1 MDSIPIILFL
11 IVFIMILFGYP
22 VALTLGGISVLAGLI
37 FFDADFFYLVSLR
50 IYGIMNNF
58 VLLAVPLFIFMG
70 LTLEKSGIAEKL
82 LETMAIL
89 FGKIK
94 GGLAYSVI
102 IVGGMLAASTGI
114 VGATVVTMGLISL
127 PTMLRR
133 GYDPKLATGVIA
145 SSGTLG
151 QIIPP
156 SVVLVL
162 LGSVL
167 NISVGNLF
175 TSALLPGMTLVFLYL
190 IYVAILSVINP
201 SMAPAM
207 PKEVVEE
214 FRRKKNT
221 LDIINA
227 FFLPFIL
234 IFAVLGSIFMGI
246 ASPTE
251 AAGIGALGALTLSYI
266 QGSINLKK
274 LKDISAETTKL
285 TSIVFMI
292 LLGATSFSLVFR
304 GLEGDKILVDLITSS
319 NLSPEV
325 FLIYVL
331 ITVFITGFF
340 IDFIEIIFIVV
351 PVIAPILIAL
361 NIDLIWV
368 GIMLAINLQT
378 SFLTP
383 PFGFSLFYLKSVSP
397 KEIKTTDIYKGV
409 VPFVIIQ
416 VLFLVFLFFNPEYIY
431 IIPDFLENYNS

>member
-1 MDSIPIILFL
+1 
-11 IVFIMILFGYP
+11 MILFGYP

-351 PVIAPILIAL
+351 PVIAPILVAL

>member
-11 IVFIMILFGYP
+11 LVIILILFGYP
-22 VALTLGGISVLAGLI
+22 VALTLGGISVLAGLL
-37 FFDADFFYLVSLR
+37 FFDIDFFYLVSLR

-58 VLLAVPLFIFMG
+58 VLLAVPLFVFMG
-70 LTLEKSGIAEKL
+70 LTLEKSGIAERL

-127 PTMLRR
+127 PTMLKR

-167 NISVGNLF
+167 NVSVGNLF
-175 TSALLPGMTLVFLYL
+175 ISALLPGVTLVFLYL
-190 IYVAILSVINP
+190 IYVGLVTYFSPKA
-201 SMAPAM
+201 APAM
-207 PKEVVEE
+207 PTKMIEE
-214 FRRKKNT
+214 FKEKTSLIN
-221 LDIINA
+221 IFNA
-227 FFLPFIL
+227 FLLPFLL
-234 IFAVLGSIFMGI
+234 IFAVLGSIFLGI

-251 AAGIGALGALTLSYI
+251 AAGIGAAGAILLSLI
-266 QGSINLKK
+266 QGSMNIKK
-274 LKDISAETTKL
+274 LKQISSETTKL

-304 GLEGDKILVDLITSS
+304 GLEGDRILIDMITSS
-319 NLSPEV
+319 NLSPEI
-325 FLIYVL
+325 FLVYVL
-331 ITVFITGFF
+331 LVVFIAGFF
-340 IDFIEIIFIVV
+340 IDFIEIIFIIV

-397 KEIKTTDIYKGV
+397 KEINTTDIYKGV
-409 VPFVIIQ
+409 IPFVVIQ
-416 VLFLVFLFFNPEYIY
+416 LLFLIYLFFNPEFIY
-431 IIPDFLENYNS
+431 LIPELIENYSS

>member
-1 MDSIPIILFL
+1 MEAAGLILFL
-11 IVFIMILFGYP
+11 ILIILILIGYP
-22 VALTLGGISVLAGLI
+22 VGLTLGGISIIAGLI
-37 FFDADFFYLVSLR
+37 FFDIDFFYLVSLR
-50 IYGIMNNF
+50 IFGIMNNF

-89 FGKIK
+89 FGKIR
-94 GGLAYSVI
+94 GGLAYSVV

-127 PTMLRR
+127 PTMLKR
-133 GYDPKLATGVIA
+133 GYDKKIATGVIA

-167 NISVGNLF
+167 NISVGDLF
-175 TSALLPGMTLVFLYL
+175 TSALLPGITLVFLYVIYIALVSL
-190 IYVAILSVINP
+190 IRPKMVP
-201 SMAPAM
+201 SMP
-207 PKEVVEE
+207 EDEIIN
-214 FRRKKNT
+214 FRKNT
-221 LDIINA
+221 SNTELIKTFI
-227 FFLPFIL
+227 LPFVL
-234 IFAVLGSIFMGI
+234 IFSVLGSIFLGI

-251 AAGIGALGALTLSYI
+251 AAGIGALGAIILSYLEGGLNFKKI
-266 QGSINLKK
+266 DSISL
-274 LKDISAETTKL
+274 DTMKL

-304 GLEGDKILVDLITSS
+304 GLEGDKFIIDMIYAS
-319 NLSPEV
+319 NLSPEMFTILVLMIV
-325 FLIYVL
+325 FMA
-331 ITVFITGFF
+331 GFF
-340 IDFIEIIFIVV
+340 IDFIEIIFIIV
-351 PVIAPILIAL
+351 PVITPILIAL
-361 NIDLIWV
+361 NIDLLWI

-397 KEIKTTDIYKGV
+397 KEIKTTDIYVGII
-409 VPFVIIQ
+409 PFVIIQ
-416 VLFLVFLFFNPEYIY
+416 LVFLIFLFFNPDFIY
-431 IIPDFLENYNS
+431 LIPDFLKNYSS

>member
-1 MDSIPIILFL
+1 MDSTPIILFL
-11 IVFIMILFGYP
+11 LVFILILLGYP
-22 VALTLGGISVLAGLI
+22 VAMTLGGISIIAGLL
-37 FFDADFFYLVSLR
+37 FFDIDFFYLVSLR

-70 LTLEKSGIAEKL
+70 LTLEKSGIAERL

-133 GYDPKLATGVIA
+133 GYDKKLATGVIA

-167 NISVGNLF
+167 NVSVGNLF
-175 TSALLPGMTLVFLYL
+175 ISAVLPGITLVALYIIYIYIVTL
-190 IYVAILSVINP
+190 IKPKYTPQMPDEIVKEFKKKT
-201 SMAPAM
+201 SM
-207 PKEVVEE
+207 
-214 FRRKKNT
+214 KK
-221 LDIINA
+221 IINA

-234 IFAVLGSIFMGI
+234 IFAVLGSIFLGI

-251 AAGIGALGALTLSYI
+251 AAGIGAAGALFLSFL
-266 QGSINLKK
+266 QGSLNIMKIK
-274 LKDISAETTKL
+274 EISSETTKL

-304 GLEGDKILVDLITSS
+304 GLEGDKVIVDLITSS
-319 NLSPEV
+319 NLTPEI
-325 FLIYVL
+325 FLVYVL
-331 ITVFITGFF
+331 VTVFIAGFF

-351 PVIAPILIAL
+351 PVITPILIAL
-361 NIDLIWV
+361 DIDLIWV

-397 KEIKTTDIYKGV
+397 KDVKTMDIYKGV
-409 VPFVIIQ
+409 LPFVLIQ
-416 VLFLVFLFFNPEYIY
+416 ILFLLYLFLNPDFIY
-431 IIPDFLENYNS
+431 IIPELISGYKS

>member
-1 MDSIPIILFL
+1 MEGIALILFIIVIIL
-11 IVFIMILFGYP
+11 ILFGYP
-22 VALTLGGISVLAGLI
+22 VAITLGGISVLAGLV
-37 FFDADFFYLVSLR
+37 FFDIDFFYLVSLR
-50 IYGIMNNF
+50 IFGIMNNF

-89 FGKIK
+89 FGKIR

-102 IVGGMLAASTGI
+102 LVGGMLAASTGI

-127 PTMLRR
+127 PTMLKR
-133 GYDPKLATGVIA
+133 GYSPKIATGVIA

-175 TSALLPGMTLVFLYL
+175 TSALLPGVTLVILYI
-190 IYVAILSVINP
+190 IYITIISIVYPKKV
-201 SMAPAM
+201 PAM
-207 PKEVVEE
+207 PPEIIEK
-214 FRRKKNT
+214 FNKNSN
-221 LDIINA
+221 LYDIINA
-227 FFLPFIL
+227 FLLPFFL
-234 IFAVLGSIFMGI
+234 IFAVLGSIFLGI

-251 AAGIGALGALTLSYI
+251 AAGIGALGALLLSYL
-266 QGSINLKK
+266 QGGINVKK
-274 LKDISAETTKL
+274 LNKISSETMKL

-292 LLGATSFSLVFR
+292 LLGATAFSLVFR
-304 GLEGDKILVDLITSS
+304 GLEGDKYLVNLITSS
-319 NLSPEV
+319 NLTPEM
-325 FLIYVL
+325 FTILIL
-331 ITVFITGFF
+331 IIVFIAGFF
-340 IDFIEIIFIVV
+340 IDFIEIIFIIV
-351 PVIAPILIAL
+351 PVISPILISL
-361 NIDLIWV
+361 EIDLLWI

-397 KEIKTTDIYKGV
+397 KNIKTSDIYLGV
-409 VPFVIIQ
+409 IPYVFIQII
-416 VLFLVFLFFNPEYIY
+416 FLIFLYLNPEFIY
-431 IIPDFLENYNS
+431 IIPNMIGN

>member
-11 IVFIMILFGYP
+11 LVFILILLGYP
-22 VALTLGGISVLAGLI
+22 VALTLGGISVIAGLL
-37 FFDADFFYLVSLR
+37 FFDIDFFYLVSLR

-70 LTLEKSGIAEKL
+70 LTLEKSGIAERL

-89 FGKIK
+89 FGKIR

-127 PTMLRR
+127 PTMLKR
-133 GYDPKLATGVIA
+133 GYDKKLATGVIA

-167 NISVGNLF
+167 NVSVGNLF
-175 TSALLPGMTLVFLYL
+175 ISAVLPGITLVVLY
-190 IYVAILSVINP
+190 IMYVYIVTLVKP
-201 SMAPAM
+201 EYAPPM
-207 PKEVVEE
+207 PDEIVKD
-214 FRRKKNT
+214 FKKKT
-221 LDIINA
+221 SIKKIVNA
-227 FFLPFIL
+227 FLLPFIL
-234 IFAVLGSIFMGI
+234 IFAVLGSIFFGI

-251 AAGIGALGALTLSYI
+251 AAGIGAAGALFLSFL
-266 QGSINLKK
+266 QGSLNIMKIK
-274 LKDISAETTKL
+274 EISSETTKL

-304 GLEGDKILVDLITSS
+304 GLEGDKIIVDLITSS
-319 NLSPEV
+319 SLTPEI
-325 FLIYVL
+325 FLVYVL
-331 ITVFITGFF
+331 VTVFVAGFF

-351 PVIAPILIAL
+351 PVITPILVAL
-361 NIDLIWV
+361 DIDLIWV

-397 KEIKTTDIYKGV
+397 KDVRTMDIYKGV
-409 VPFVIIQ
+409 LPFVMIQ
-416 VLFLVFLFFNPEYIY
+416 LLFLLYLFLNPDFIY
-431 IIPDFLENYNS
+431 IIPELISGYKS